1 MIIDVTGFGRGSL
14 KKGFGCICIVAV
26 VCVMSHRLLLVKKG
40 ESETIWTI
48 ILIKAMS
55 DDQWGWWGM
64 VGWQRLVV
72 MSLLSSMHKW
82 GCSVEIEMT
91 DASRGTSKIPL
102 TSNGLK
108 QSKITAMA

>member
-1 MIIDVTGFGRGSL
+1 
-14 KKGFGCICIVAV
+14 
-26 VCVMSHRLLLVKKG
+26 
-40 ESETIWTI
+40 
-48 ILIKAMS
+48 
-55 DDQWGWWGM
+55 
-64 VGWQRLVV
+64 